1 MAAEPIR
8 VGIAGTGPQANDVVA
23 SLERAGT
30 FRLANLAGGGKEGGP
45 DVVVLVD
52 SSDAE
57 PREQLAAAREHTAA
71 PIVFATSKTSSDL
84 ARWVV
89 DAGIADVLPLPAS
102 DAHTA
107 FAVEKA
113 ACAAQH
119 VRGARGGRVITVFS
133 PKGGSGKSVV
143 TTNLAVAAA
152 TFSESR
158 TLLVDL
164 DLQFGDAA
172 IMLGLSPSST
182 VRELIGSPTQLDAE
196 KLDVYTERH
205 SSGVAVLPAPM
216 NPEDA
221 ELVGEEAVQTI
232 LTVAR
237 DSHDLVVVD
246 TAPFFYG
253 PMLATLDQT
262 DELLVLCNPDLPT
275 LKNVRLTLKT
285 LELLSFPEE
294 RIKIVLNRASSASGM
309 ERGDVAAALDRPV
322 DFVLPLDP
330 TVPLAVNVARPSVLA
345 NPDSPFT
352 AALLDLAR
360 TVTAG
365 DRAWIAASKP
375 SPARVA
381 SRLLSF
387 GRS

>member
-8 VGIAGTGPQANDVVA
+8 VGIAGVGGEAELVVA
-23 SLERAGT
+23 ALDGSSSFRRIRLVAGDE
-30 FRLANLAGGGKEGGP
+30 AP

-52 SSDAE
+52 SPATE
-57 PREQLAAAREHTAA
+57 PREQLAAVREHSSA
-71 PIVFATSKTSSDL
+71 PIVFATSHTSSEL
-84 ARWVV
+84 VRWVLE
-89 DAGIADVLPLPAS
+89 AGIADVLPLPAS
-102 DAHTA
+102 PDHTA
-107 FAVEKA
+107 FVVEKA
-113 ACAAQH
+113 ARTAQQ
-119 VRGARGGRVITVFS
+119 VRGEHGGRVITVFS

-152 TFSESR
+152 TYSNRR

-182 VRELIGSPTQLDAE
+182 VRDLIGSPTELGAE

-205 SSGVAVLPAPM
+205 SSGVSVLPAPM

-221 ELVGEEAVQTI
+221 ELVGEEAVQAL

-237 DSHDLVVVD
+237 QSHDLVVVD

-262 DELLVLCNPDLPT
+262 DELLVVCNPDLPT

-285 LELLSFPEE
+285 LELLAFPQE
-294 RIKIVLNRASSASGM
+294 RLRIVLNRASSASGM
-309 ERGDVAAALDRPV
+309 ERGDVAAALERPV

-330 TVPLAVNVARPSVLA
+330 TVPLAVNAAKPSVLA
-345 NPDSPFT
+345 NPDSPFA
-352 AALLDLAR
+352 AALLELAR
-360 TVTAG
+360 AVTAADG
-365 DRAWIAASKP
+365 GWAVSEKPVRA
-375 SPARVA
+375 A

>member
-1 MAAEPIR
+1 VPADRVRVGLAGRSSEADAVAAEL
-8 VGIAGTGPQANDVVA
+8 VL
-23 SLERAGT
+23 LEEREPA
-30 FRLANLAGGGKEGGP
+30 AE
-45 DVVVLVD
+45 VVVLVHRPEA
-52 SSDAE
+52 DARTE
-57 PREQLAAAREHTAA
+57 LAAVREHSAA
-71 PIVFATSKTSSDL
+71 PVIFATANPSSEL
-84 ARWVV
+84 VRFVI
-89 DAGIADVLPLPAS
+89 DAGISEVLPLPAS
-102 DAHTA
+102 PEHVA
-107 FAVEKA
+107 FVVEKA
-113 ACAAQH
+113 ARAAERQRAAE
-119 VRGARGGRVITVFS
+119 RGARVITVFS

-143 TTNLAVAAA
+143 ATNLAVAAA
-152 TFSESR
+152 THAGSR

-182 VRELIGSPTQLDAE
+182 VRELISSPTQLDAE

-205 SSGVAVLPAPM
+205 SSGVSVLPAPM

-221 ELVGEEAVQTI
+221 ELVGEDAVRTL

-237 DSHDLVVVD
+237 TTHDVVVVD

-262 DELLVLCNPDLPT
+262 DELLVVCNPDLPT

-285 LELLSFPEE
+285 LELLSFPAD
-294 RIKIVLNRASSASGM
+294 RLRIVLNRASTASGM
-309 ERGDVAAALDRPV
+309 GTSDVSSALDRMV

-330 TVPLAVNVARPSVLA
+330 SVPVAVNGAHPLVLSDPGA
-345 NPDSPFT
+345 PFS
-352 AALLDLAR
+352 AAMVELAR
-360 TVTAG
+360 AAT
-365 DRAWIAASKP
+365 RANGSWSKP
-375 SPARVA
+375 PRQGRA